1 LFDLARPEIRWTQL
15 AEGMGVE
22 AVRVTTLE
30 AFADVL
36 RSACARRGPFLIE
49 FLI

>member
-1 LFDLARPEIRWTQL
+1 
-15 AEGMGVE
+15 
-22 AVRVTTLE
+22 VRVTTLE